1 MESLKGT
8 IVETI
13 FRNNEN
19 GYTVAL
25 LETSDEVITLTGIFS
40 TDVSGENIEVF
51 GERVKALTE
60 TVIGLRRPPAL
71 TLQLPEP
78 T

>member
-1 MESLKGT
+1 MERLKGT

-25 LETSDEVITLTGIFS
+25 LETKNELLTITGVFG
-40 TDVSGENIEVF
+40 TDISGENIEVF
-51 GERVKALTE
+51 GKRVHHPKYGEQFQVERE
-60 TVIGLRRPPAL
+60 EFNNIY
-71 TLQLPEP
+71 
-78 T
+78 

>member
-1 MESLKGT
+1 MERLKGT

-25 LETSDEVITLTGIFS
+25 LETNRLITITGVFG
-40 TDVSGENIEVF
+40 TDISGENIEVF
-51 GERVKALTE
+51 GKEFTIQNMVSNFKLTY
-60 TVIGLRRPPAL
+60 IIPYFPPAWSK
-71 TLQLPEP
+71 
-78 T
+78 